1 MDYKYLK
8 ELEGTLK
15 EIIDSP
21 EVPDKIFYQALK
33 DLIDLKQ
40 NVEEFNH
47 KFDQI
52 GNVMTAMAKGEFN
65 SRVDIPLSRNLFSFI
80 GTAVNSVAEELE
92 KNVTKISFLETLLE
106 LQPQPAI
113 ITNKQGTILFA
124 NKHAYAVTNYPPG
137 YLSKLKISNLFASK
151 LRFGNSGINDEIR
164 KERVFISMYNKP
176 ELFNTSL
183 TIQKIMSK
191 GNALDG
197 YLYLFG

>member
-1 MDYKYLK
+1 MK

-21 EVPDKIFYQALK
+21 QVPDKTFYQALK

-80 GTAVNSVAEELE
+80 GTAVNSVVEELE
-92 KNVTKISFLETLLE
+92 KNVTKRSFLETLLE
-106 LQPQPAI
+106 LHPFPTI
-113 ITNKQGTILFA
+113 ITDTEGTILFA
-124 NKHAYAVTNYPPG
+124 NKAAYTITNYPKG
-137 YLSKLKISNLFASK
+137 YLTKLKIGNIFASK
-151 LRFGNSGINDEIR
+151 LQFGNSNSNDEITQE
-164 KERVFISMYNKP
+164 KVFISMYNKS
-176 ELFNTSL
+176 EGFNSSL
-183 TIQKIMSK
+183 TIQKILSK
-191 GNALDG
+191 GNILDG
-197 YLYLFG
+197 YLYIFD